1 MNKCMYFSNTLGPTH
16 ETDNHVMPLLEHD
29 VGRAAHPRAAQKQ
42 IRNTAQRF
50 RFQMVLQ
57 RYNTLQTHWQRVCR
71 EIERGTYKR
80 HVVRAEQRF
89 ARRSTPPPPPPDAM
103 FDLEFPT
110 GMSLAGIAASLEVL
124 DSDLAAEFAP
134 PPPRPLS
141 PSAASPARALYP
153 APPTL
158 TTGPPGPPPPPVA
171 RSTLQPASSARPAVP
186 APRPS
191 VSGPAL
197 RPTAQPSALS
207 RVPRPLPN
215 SPTSANPGPPANAP
229 SVLGRPSQSLVPG
242 TPNDLSDQRLRELYT
257 QLVDSRRKQRESTAN
272 VTFDSMARTLR
283 DSAAKLR
290 EQHGRSIDFEV
301 VVKDGRTVLR
311 PVVK

>member
-1 MNKCMYFSNTLGPTH
+1 MGIEKLEPSVPH
-16 ETDNHVMPLLEHD
+16 KEVERRIHVLRKE
-29 VGRAAHPRAAQKQ
+29 Q

-71 EIERGTYKR
+71 EIERGTFKR

-89 ARRSTPPPPPPDAM
+89 ARRSTPPPPPPDAT

-110 GMSLAGIAASLEVL
+110 GTSLAGIAASLEVL

-134 PPPRPLS
+134 PPLRPLS

-158 TTGPPGPPPPPVA
+158 TAGPPGLPLPVVA
-171 RSTLQPASSARPAVP
+171 RSTLQPASSARPAAP

-191 VSGPAL
+191 GGSPAL

-207 RVPRPLPN
+207 RAPRPLPG
-215 SPTSANPGPPANAP
+215 SSASAKPMPPASAPSLLGRGLQSQVPGP
-229 SVLGRPSQSLVPG
+229 
-242 TPNDLSDQRLRELYT
+242 PNDLSDQRLRELYT

-290 EQHGRSIDFEV
+290 QQHGRAVDFEV

-311 PVVK
+311 PVVR